1 LLFIYILY
9 CYKTLATYPSALDEL
24 PLVADIL
31 SVAPHR
37 VYLISLQP
45 YCTCFLLHWS
55 SPYGGRAL
63 PAIVLCGVRTFL
75 YLIGGSDKLIYPTL

>member
-45 YCTCFLLHWS
+45 YCTCFLLHLS
-55 SPYGGRAL
+55 SYRYGRVL
-63 PAIVLCGVRTFL
+63 PAMLLCGVQTFL
-75 YLIGGSDKLIYPTL
+75 FH